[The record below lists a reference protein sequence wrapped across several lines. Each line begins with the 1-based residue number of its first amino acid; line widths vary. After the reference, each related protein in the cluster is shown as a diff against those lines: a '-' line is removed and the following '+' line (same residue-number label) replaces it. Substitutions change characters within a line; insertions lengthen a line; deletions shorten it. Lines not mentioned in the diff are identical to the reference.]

1 MQSGFN
7 SGGGAG
13 GLPEFY
19 TGGGARSIG
28 NTMNNHPSQPQY
40 HRSQLPGLFMDST
53 VSQIGTRQ
61 TQNPHNSTA
70 GLIGKRTLAEFQFHQ
85 QNPYQQNLTNQ
96 QNMYLR
102 SLKPRTAANFQ
113 QSFQHSSPISP
124 LSPIDFSSASS
135 YTGSDN
141 STSSTTSSMLSQRYG
156 LPLLQQL
163 RPQPIISPTFQASS
177 SPYLNNN
184 NNCLRSFQNQSS
196 VQNRVSVS
204 MESEKKMINP
214 VVSVSAPVSS
224 VDSERKMID
233 HRLQELEK
241 QLLDDNDEEEE
252 AGDGVSVITKTNSEW
267 SETIQNLIGP
277 NPTTQK
283 PVSPSPTSSSSSSSS
298 VASPAT
304 LTCSKQSLME
314 AASAISEGKSEAA
327 AEILTRL
334 TQVTSPIPNSEQR
347 LLEFMASALK
357 SRVNPA
363 DNPPPVKVLFTQE
376 HAGSTQF
383 LYELLPCYRLGFMAA
398 NLAILE
404 ATLADQSTTNK
415 VHVIDFD
422 IGQGGQYMHLLHELS
437 TRQNGKPSVVKI
449 TTVADNGG
457 GEERLRTV
465 RENLNQVA
473 KQLRVGLE
481 FNVVGHKLREL
492 NRESLGCQP
501 DEPIAVNF
509 AFKLYSMPDE
519 SVSTDNPRD
528 ELLRRVKGLAPR
540 VVTLVEQ
547 ELNTNTAPF
556 MARMNE
562 CCTYYGALLD
572 SIEAVAK
579 DYPDRAKAE
588 EALSRKLANSVACE
602 GRDRVERCE
611 VFGKWRARM
620 GMAGFELRAMS
631 QSVTE
636 SLKHLLGS
644 GNTVHPG
651 FTVKEQ
657 NGAVCFGWISRTLTV
672 ASAWR

>member
-7 SGGGAG
+7 SGNQGLPDFYAG
-13 GLPEFY
+13 G
-19 TGGGARSIG
+19 GRSIG
-28 NTMNNHPSQPQY
+28 STMSNHPSQPQY
-40 HRSQLPGLFMDST
+40 HRSQLPGLFMDPT
-53 VSQIGTRQ
+53 GPQIGRQ
-61 TQNPHNSTA
+61 TQNPHHNTA
-70 GLIGKRTLAEFQFHQ
+70 GLIGKRTLAEFQYHQQ

-102 SLKPRTAANFQ
+102 SPKPRTTANLPH
-113 QSFQHSSPISP
+113 SNFQHSSPISP

-135 YTGSDN
+135 YTGSEN
-141 STSSTTSSMLSQRYG
+141 SNTSSTTSSMLSQRYRF
-156 LPLLQQL
+156 PLLQQL
-163 RPQPIISPTFQASS
+163 RPQPVINPTFQASS
-177 SPYLNNN
+177 SPYINNN
-184 NNCLRSFQNQSS
+184 NTVQPLQNQI

-204 MESEKKMINP
+204 AIESEKKMNNP
-214 VVSVSAPVSS
+214 VSVSVSSAVSS
-224 VDSERKMID
+224 VDSEKKMID

-252 AGDGVSVITKTNSEW
+252 GGDAVSVITKTNSEW
-267 SETIQNLIGP
+267 SETIQNLIGT
-277 NPTTQK
+277 NQTTQK

-334 TQVTSPIPNSEQR
+334 TQVTNPRPNSEQR

-357 SRVNPA
+357 SRVNPV
-363 DNPPPVKVLFTQE
+363 DNPPPVNELFTQE

-383 LYELLPCYRLGFMAA
+383 LYELIPCFRLGFIAA
-398 NLAILE
+398 NQAILE

-422 IGQGGQYMHLLHELS
+422 IGQGGQYMHLLRALS
-437 TRQNGKPSVVKI
+437 TRQNGKSSVVKI
-449 TTVADNGG
+449 TTVPDNGG
-457 GEERLRTV
+457 EDRLRSV
-465 RENLNQVA
+465 RRNLSQVA
-473 KQLRVGLE
+473 KQVGVGLE
-481 FNVVGHKLREL
+481 INVVSQKLSEL
-492 NRESLGCQP
+492 NRESLGCEP

-556 MARMNE
+556 MARVNE
-562 CCTYYGALLD
+562 SCAYYGALMD
-572 SIEAVAK
+572 SVEAVAK
-579 DYPDRAKAE
+579 DHQDRVKAE

-620 GMAGFELRAMS
+620 GMAGFELRRMS

-636 SLKHLLGS
+636 SVTHRLDR
-644 GNTVHPG
+644 VHPG
-651 FTVKEQ
+651 FTVKEE
-657 NGAVCFGWISRTLTV
+657 NGAVCFGWKSRTLTV

>member
-40 HRSQLPGLFMDST
+40 HHRSQLPGLFMDST

-124 LSPIDFSSASS
+124 LSPIDFSLASS

-141 STSSTTSSMLSQRYG
+141 SSSSTTSSMLSQRSG
-156 LPLLQQL
+156 FAPLLQQL
-163 RPQPIISPTFQASS
+163 RPQPISSPTFQASS
-177 SPYLNNN
+177 
-184 NNCLRSFQNQSS
+184 F

-224 VDSERKMID
+224 VDSEKKMID

-267 SETIQNLIGP
+267 SETIQNLFGP
-277 NPTTQK
+277 NPKTQK

-363 DNPPPVKVLFTQE
+363 DNPPPVKALFTQE

-383 LYELLPCYRLGFMAA
+383 LYELLPCYGLGFMAA

-422 IGQGGQYMHLLHELS
+422 IGQGGQYMHLLQALS
-437 TRQNGKPSVVKI
+437 RRQNGKPSAVKI

-473 KQLRVGLE
+473 KELRVGLE
-481 FNVVGHKLREL
+481 FNVVGHKLSEL
-492 NRESLGCQP
+492 NRESLGCEP

-556 MARMNE
+556 MARVNE
-562 CCTYYGALLD
+562 CCAYYGALLE

-579 DYPDRAKAE
+579 DHPDRAKAE

-636 SLKHLLGS
+636 SLKRLSS
-644 GNTVHPG
+644 GKCVNPG

>member
-7 SGGGAG
+7 SGNQGLPDFYAG
-13 GLPEFY
+13 G
-19 TGGGARSIG
+19 GRSIG
-28 NTMNNHPSQPQY
+28 STMSNHPSQPQY
-40 HRSQLPGLFMDST
+40 QRSQLPGLFMDPT
-53 VSQIGTRQ
+53 GPQIGRQ
-61 TQNPHNSTA
+61 TQNLHHNTA
-70 GLIGKRTLAEFQFHQ
+70 GLIGKRSLAEYQYQQH

-96 QNMYLR
+96 QNIYLR
-102 SLKPRTAANFQ
+102 SLKPKTTANYQHSNFQ
-113 QSFQHSSPISP
+113 HASPISP

-135 YTGSDN
+135 YTGSEN
-141 STSSTTSSMLSQRYG
+141 SNTSSTTSSMFSQRYR

-163 RPQPIISPTFQASS
+163 RPQPVINPMFQASS
-177 SPYLNNN
+177 SPYVNHNNTVQP
-184 NNCLRSFQNQSS
+184 LQNQI
-196 VQNRVSVS
+196 VQNRVPVS
-204 MESEKKMINP
+204 AIESEKKMNN
-214 VVSVSAPVSS
+214 PVSS
-224 VDSERKMID
+224 VDSEKKMID

-252 AGDGVSVITKTNSEW
+252 GGDAVSVITKTNSEW

-277 NPTTQK
+277 NQTTQK

-334 TQVTSPIPNSEQR
+334 AQVTNPRPNSEQR

-357 SRVNPA
+357 SRVNPV
-363 DNPPPVKVLFTQE
+363 DNPPQVSELFTQE
-376 HAGSTQF
+376 HAGSTQC
-383 LYELLPCYRLGFMAA
+383 LYELIPCFRLGFIAA

-422 IGQGGQYMHLLHELS
+422 IGQGFQYRHLLHELS
-437 TRQNGKPSVVKI
+437 TRPNGKSSVVKI
-449 TTVADNGG
+449 TTVPDNGG
-457 GEERLRTV
+457 EDRLRSV
-465 RENLNQVA
+465 RQNLSQMA
-473 KQLRVGLE
+473 KKLGVGLE
-481 FNVVGHKLREL
+481 FNVVSQKLSEL
-492 NRESLGCQP
+492 NRESLGCEP

-556 MARMNE
+556 MARVNE
-562 CCTYYGALLD
+562 SCAYYGALMD
-572 SIEAVAK
+572 SVEAVAN
-579 DYPDRAKAE
+579 DHQDRVKAE

-620 GMAGFELRAMS
+620 GMAGFELRRMS
-631 QSVTE
+631 QSMTE
-636 SLKHLLGS
+636 SLGHRLCS
-644 GNTVHPG
+644 GNRVHPG
-651 FTVKEQ
+651 FTVKEE
-657 NGAVCFGWISRTLTV
+657 NGAVCFGWKSRTLTV

>member
-40 HRSQLPGLFMDST
+40 HHRSQLPGLFMDST

-124 LSPIDFSSASS
+124 LSPIDFSLASS

-141 STSSTTSSMLSQRYG
+141 SSSSTTSSMLSQRSG
-156 LPLLQQL
+156 FAPLLQQL
-163 RPQPIISPTFQASS
+163 RPQPISSPTFQASS
-177 SPYLNNN
+177 LPYRSN
-184 NNCLRSFQNQSS
+184 NNCIRSFQNQSS

-224 VDSERKMID
+224 VDSEKKMID

-267 SETIQNLIGP
+267 SETIQNLFGP
-277 NPTTQK
+277 NPKTQK

-363 DNPPPVKVLFTQE
+363 DNPPPVKALFTQE

-383 LYELLPCYRLGFMAA
+383 LYELLPCYGLGFMAA

-422 IGQGGQYMHLLHELS
+422 IGQGGQYMHLLQALS
-437 TRQNGKPSVVKI
+437 RRQNGKPSAVKI

-473 KQLRVGLE
+473 KELRVGLE
-481 FNVVGHKLREL
+481 FNVVGHKLSEL
-492 NRESLGCQP
+492 NRESLGCEP

-556 MARMNE
+556 MARVNE
-562 CCTYYGALLD
+562 CCAYYGALLE

-579 DYPDRAKAE
+579 DHPDRAKAE

-636 SLKHLLGS
+636 SLKRLSS
-644 GNTVHPG
+644 GKCVNPG